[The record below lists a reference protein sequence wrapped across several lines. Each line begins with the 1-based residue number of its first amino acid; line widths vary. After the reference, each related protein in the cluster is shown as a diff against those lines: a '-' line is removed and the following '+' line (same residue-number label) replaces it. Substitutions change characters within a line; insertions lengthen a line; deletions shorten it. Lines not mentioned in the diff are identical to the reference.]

1 MPMPALLKVLFLRM
15 FRRAECRI
23 AITVTLLCCL
33 IAFGE
38 TCFKFYGADVGEL
51 PSAAYAWAWNMDAM
65 QVNASRV
72 YLFFVMPVAAALV
85 FADAARQ
92 DLRSGAACLLAS
104 RTSVTTC
111 VLAYGITS
119 FIGAFLLTFVALV
132 LLQVLA
138 LVAFPVEGTFEGYLG
153 MPMYLDLRTPGGL
166 FAGIWNSSPYAYNII
181 FTCGAAHM
189 RRLRADRSA
198 HERFATGDFPHC
210 SVLAVRDD
218 SHVGG
223 AASRRLGSPRRC
235 VGQCRHGELSCY
247 VGIPFLGVLLPDGH
261 FVWDVG
267 FHGHEC
273 CGRRAPAD
281 WMELGNCP
289 GRRRL
294 GGDRCPSWSACV
306 VIAGFGRL
314 ALAGCG

>member
-1 MPMPALLKVLFLRM
+1 MSVLLRVFCIRAL
-15 FRRAECRI
+15 RRTECKI
-23 AITVTLLCCL
+23 AITVTLLYCL
-33 IAFGE
+33 ISFAE
-38 TCFKFYGADVGEL
+38 TCLRFCGADQGEL

-132 LLQVLA
+132 LLQALA

-166 FAGIWNSSPYAYNII
+166 FAEIWDSSPYAYNM
-181 FTCGAAHM
+181 FFACGAAFWAGASALLSCSLGMFM
-189 RRLRADRSA
+189 RRNKLALIVPAAISLAAFVVLPLVVPGLGNLLHFYVMYPKLNDQAISA
-198 HERFATGDFPHC
+198 FRFVVTPCLYMIPSLCLMAMAC
-210 SVLAVRDD
+210 
-218 SHVGG
+218 
-223 AASRRLGSPRRC
+223 RRGR
-235 VGQCRHGELSCY
+235 E
-247 VGIPFLGVLLPDGH
+247 VLL
-261 FVWDVG
+261 
-267 FHGHEC
+267 
-273 CGRRAPAD
+273 
-281 WMELGNCP
+281 
-289 GRRRL
+289 
-294 GGDRCPSWSACV
+294 
-306 VIAGFGRL
+306 
-314 ALAGCG
+314 

>member
-1 MPMPALLKVLFLRM
+1 MWHLGGSSRMSSFADDGAWQAFPCCRFAFRFVSLDERCRFCHVSVYSAVLRRPDALAQVVFFAPMRFG
-15 FRRAECRI
+15 
-23 AITVTLLCCL
+23 
-33 IAFGE
+33 FGE
-38 TCFKFYGADVGEL
+38 
-51 PSAAYAWAWNMDAM
+51 P
-65 QVNASRV
+65 
-72 YLFFVMPVAAALV
+72 
-85 FADAARQ
+85 
-92 DLRSGAACLLAS
+92 LA
-104 RTSVTTC
+104 
-111 VLAYGITS
+111 
-119 FIGAFLLTFVALV
+119 
-132 LLQVLA
+132 
-138 LVAFPVEGTFEGYLG
+138 
-153 MPMYLDLRTPGGL
+153 
-166 FAGIWNSSPYAYNII
+166 
-181 FTCGAAHM
+181 CGAAHM